1 MEVLEQLNSQWRVVL
16 ESCSNTQAN
25 VRSAPL
31 LPLPEDLLH
40 LQVLRLCVSQQL
52 LRFLECLGEA
62 LPLLLLRL
70 LLLDQP
76 VPLDALAAD
85 RAARSHGWGHGERG
99 VRVVHLW

>member
-1 MEVLEQLNSQWRVVL
+1 ML